1 MSQENVEV
9 VRAIYD
15 SVASRGIEGSLDLID
30 PDFELKGVGQGPIT
44 GTYRGHEG
52 ARAFFAALYEVW
64 DEDATEYVIRELHDA
79 GDQVVAVGELHTR
92 FKATGMELDEL
103 WAYVWTVRDGK
114 ATAMQSYTDPREA
127 LEAAGLS
134 E

>member
-15 SVASRGIEGSLDLID
+15 SIASRGIEGSLDLID

-44 GTYRGHEG
+44 GTYRGPEG
-52 ARAFFAALYEVW
+52 VRAFFAALYDVW

-92 FKATGMELDEL
+92 FKATGMELDEI

-114 ATAMQSYTDPREA
+114 ATAMQSYTDPRGA
-127 LEAAGLS
+127 LEASGLA